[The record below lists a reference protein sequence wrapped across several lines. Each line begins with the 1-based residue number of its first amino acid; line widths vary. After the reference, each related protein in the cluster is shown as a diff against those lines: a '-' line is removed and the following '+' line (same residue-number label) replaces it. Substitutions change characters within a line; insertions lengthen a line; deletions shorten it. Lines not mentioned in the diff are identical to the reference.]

1 MNPLSLQP
9 GLSRRWTLAI
19 ASYEHF
25 ISSRLFLLF
34 ALAVIALLPSVSFA
48 QEVTFPTVD
57 IDGVDDDSTGSEIL
71 VAIFKWA
78 GRIVIWGVMGWAG
91 VTCLKTILASW
102 QEQKS
107 KEAGRWGALVADTFG
122 SVVMVMVV
130 VAVGLWILSFI
141 K

>member
-25 ISSRLFLLF
+25 ISSRLFLLC